1 MSTKNYLRVK
11 LNGTDFPAL
20 KSIVLHFIQR
30 VIWLWNLEPLIA
42 FLTTWIKLVILDN
55 EPTVTLNYD
64 TQHFQQQAFI
74 ITGVKLF
81 LLKHMSMKKA
91 FSIDTKPLNLLITAA
106 FTLF

>member
-1 MSTKNYLRVK
+1 MKSRTFDCISHYMDRVS
-11 LNGTDFPAL
+11 D
-20 KSIVLHFIQR
+20 
-30 VIWLWNLEPLIA
+30 
-42 FLTTWIKLVILDN
+42 LDN

-91 FSIDTKPLNLLITAA
+91 FSIDSKLLNLLITAA